1 MARKLAKNVYVGE
14 TLYMAGSTPPK
25 EDAEQIT
32 NPAAWGD
39 ESSDD
44 DAGEGSKSYADQTV
58 DELAEAAAE
67 RGIDVEGTGKDGK
80 VLKKDLVSA
89 LETDDADNAS

>member
-25 EDAEQIT
+25 EDADQIT

-39 ESSDD
+39 DSSDDADKGYADQKVADLKAEAEKRGLEVEGADGKAAVKADYVAALEAD
-44 DAGEGSKSYADQTV
+44 DAGE
-58 DELAEAAAE
+58 
-67 RGIDVEGTGKDGK
+67 
-80 VLKKDLVSA
+80 
-89 LETDDADNAS
+89 